1 MAKLIIQAAESL
13 YLKKVVKKVYT
24 YNFFKLIWIKNK

>member
-13 YLKKVVKKVYT
+13 YLKKVVKKVHT
-24 YNFFKLIWIKNK
+24 DFFDLIWIKNK